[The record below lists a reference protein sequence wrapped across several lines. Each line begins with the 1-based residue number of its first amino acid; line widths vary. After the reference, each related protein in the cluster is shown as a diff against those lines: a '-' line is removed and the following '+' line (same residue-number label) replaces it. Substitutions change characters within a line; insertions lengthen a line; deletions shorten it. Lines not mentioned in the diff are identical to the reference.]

1 MKISKL
7 VLWAVVPSFFYV
19 ACNHKNHDT
28 SDSETPLT
36 TLISNTSGEVTEAM
50 ELAPVIG
57 AIKLPQGY
65 KRVRVEQDS
74 FGEYLRGLQ
83 IKQDDHVVNLYDG
96 RKKANQG
103 AHYCILDIDVGNR
116 DLQQCADAVIRL
128 RAEYLYQMKDFE
140 SISFNFTNGEPV
152 PFKKYAEGYRVKVN
166 GNTLSWK
173 KSTGPDYSYP
183 NFRKYLNLIFAY
195 AGSYS
200 LAKELDKVTDVNEI
214 QIGDVM
220 IQGGFPGHAVLVMDI
235 AEHMDTGEKIFLL
248 AQSYMPA
255 QEIHVLVNPNHVG
268 ISPWYSMKH
277 SNRVYTPEWTFN
289 KNDLKRWRD
298 Q

>member
-7 VLWAVVPSFFYV
+7 VLWVAVISFLYA

-28 SDSETPLT
+28 SGTVSPLT
-36 TLISNTSGEVTEAM
+36 TLTSNASGEVAEAVR
-50 ELAPVIG
+50 LAPEIG
-57 AIKLPQGY
+57 AIKLPGGY
-65 KRVRVEQDS
+65 KRVEAAQGS

-83 IKQDDHVVNLYDG
+83 IKQEDHIVNLYDG

-116 DLQQCADAVIRL
+116 DLQQCADAVMRL
-128 RAEYLYQMKDFE
+128 RAEYLYQMKAYE
-140 SISFNFTNGEPV
+140 NISFNFTNGEPV

-166 GNTLSWK
+166 GNNLFWK
-173 KSTGPDYSYP
+173 KSTGADYSYP
-183 NFRKYLNLIFAY
+183 NFRKYLDLIFAY

-214 QIGDVM
+214 QIGDVI

-235 AEHMDTGEKIFLL
+235 AEHTDTGEKIFLL

-255 QEIHVLVNPNHVG
+255 QEIHVLVNPNQVG
-268 ISPWYSMKH
+268 ISPWYSMGY
-277 SNRVYTPEWTFN
+277 SNRIYTPEWTFD
-289 KNDLKRWRD
+289 KTDLKRWRD
-298 Q
+298 